1 MRISKALFLAVPF
14 ALMAFLSGSYLVRWL
29 GVIIAGVI
37 LVIVLFGL
45 EIQSEYVPRRKRN
58 LISGKSELE
67 RLVSVVK
74 RAKKGKMAREII
86 AEEIREIYALL
97 SDEST
102 QEFFDLK
109 SQPNEALELIYS
121 EGDFYENLK
130 KALEIV
136 EADLNEDR
144 RSA

>member
-1 MRISKALFLAVPF
+1 MRVSKALFLAAPF
-14 ALMAFLSGSYLVRWL
+14 ALMAFLAGSYLIRWL
-29 GVIIAGVI
+29 GVMIAGVI
-37 LVIVLFGL
+37 LIVVLFGL

-67 RLVSVVK
+67 RLTSVVK
-74 RAKKGKMAREII
+74 RARKGKMAREII

-97 SDEST
+97 SDEYT
-102 QEFFDLK
+102 HFDLK
-109 SQPNEALELIYS
+109 SNLNEALRLLYS

-144 RSA
+144 RGA

>member
-14 ALMAFLSGSYLVRWL
+14 ALMAFLAGSYLIRWL
-29 GVIIAGVI
+29 GVMIAGVI
-37 LVIVLFGL
+37 LIVVLFGL
-45 EIQSEYVPRRKRN
+45 ELQSEYVPRRRRN

-67 RLVSVVK
+67 RLTSVVK
-74 RAKKGKMAREII
+74 RAKKGKIAREII

-97 SDEST
+97 SDEN
-102 QEFFDLK
+102 
-109 SQPNEALELIYS
+109 PNEALELIYS

-144 RSA
+144 RGA

>member
-14 ALMAFLSGSYLVRWL
+14 ALMAFLAGSYLIRWL
-29 GVIIAGVI
+29 GVMIAGVI
-37 LVIVLFGL
+37 LIVVLFGL
-45 EIQSEYVPRRKRN
+45 ELQSEYVPRRKRN

-67 RLVSVVK
+67 RLTSVVK
-74 RAKKGKMAREII
+74 RAKKGKIAREII

-97 SDEST
+97 SDEN
-102 QEFFDLK
+102 
-109 SQPNEALELIYS
+109 PNEALELIYS

-130 KALEIV
+130 KTLEIV

-144 RSA
+144 RGA

>member
-1 MRISKALFLAVPF
+1 MRVSKALFLAVPF

-37 LVIVLFGL
+37 LSVVLFGF
-45 EIQSEYVPRRKRN
+45 EIQSEYIPRRKRN
-58 LISGKSELE
+58 LISGKSDLE
-67 RLVSVVK
+67 RLTSVVK

-97 SDEST
+97 YDEYT
-102 QEFFDLK
+102 HFDLK
-109 SQPNEALELIYS
+109 SNPNEALRLLYS

>member
-14 ALMAFLSGSYLVRWL
+14 ALMAFLAGSYLIRWL
-29 GVIIAGVI
+29 GVMIAGVI
-37 LVIVLFGL
+37 LIVVLFGL
-45 EIQSEYVPRRKRN
+45 ELQSEYVPRRKRN

-67 RLVSVVK
+67 RLTSVVK
-74 RAKKGKMAREII
+74 RAKKGKIAREII
-86 AEEIREIYALL
+86 AEEIQEIYALL
-97 SDEST
+97 SDEN
-102 QEFFDLK
+102 
-109 SQPNEALELIYS
+109 PNEALELIYS

-144 RSA
+144 RGA

>member
-1 MRISKALFLAVPF
+1 MRVSKALFLAVPF

-37 LVIVLFGL
+37 LIVVLFGF
-45 EIQSEYVPRRKRN
+45 EIQSEYIPRRKRN
-58 LISGKSELE
+58 LISGKSDLE
-67 RLVSVVK
+67 RLTSVVK

-97 SDEST
+97 SDEYT
-102 QEFFDLK
+102 RFDLK
-109 SQPNEALELIYS
+109 SNPNEALRLLHS